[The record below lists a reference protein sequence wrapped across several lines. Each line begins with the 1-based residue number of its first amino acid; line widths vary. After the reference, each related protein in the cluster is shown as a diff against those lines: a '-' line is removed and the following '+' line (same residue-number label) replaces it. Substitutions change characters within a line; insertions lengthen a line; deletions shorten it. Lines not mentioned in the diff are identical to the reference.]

1 MASETPPKLLTPAP
15 ASSSEE
21 DLSRASEKW
30 RRAATS
36 KNWAEAARAERQLLT
51 AKQALGIRDLDALS
65 AAFARAASVRLE
77 QEGAEGA
84 RELSQ
89 AAVQLAPDSPQ
100 AHALLAKIFFLSAPL
115 APASYLSEAV
125 EAIAA
130 GWRDPLFWR
139 AKVANFG
146 AAIVC
151 AALATVAAVLALL
164 CLRRARYFLHDFHHL
179 FPAGLA
185 KWETTA
191 LAALVVLL
199 PIVFRLSVAPFCLT
213 LLACIV
219 LYVSRSERI
228 VAAVWV
234 CTLSAIPGLAGMV
247 ARETAFAGTSVENVY
262 RLERGSS
269 EAIAAAIEVR
279 HRATEGKAE
288 FEELFALG
296 SFEVRRG
303 HWDQGVK
310 DFEQVL
316 VTRNNDPRALT
327 NLGNAMFAAGDFE
340 GAADAYRRANT
351 VDPALVGPA
360 SNLAKLYSFRAQASS
375 SGPEA
380 ADPEQRSRNSAAQAA
395 RQADVYRELITP
407 GLSPVELLGAGSSG
421 EADLGVQTQLQR
433 VLLGDVA
440 PPWCWVYPVA
450 AALALVG
457 LGFAGPTLQCCSACV
472 KCGRAVCHRCDP
484 ELGGQSLYCH
494 QCISVFHRQGTV
506 AGVDQLRKQIEIA
519 RYQLRSERMSYFLG
533 LFFSGAGDLYSGA
546 PIAGSI
552 YGFLFLS
559 CLFGMLFHQG
569 TIRLP
574 YLTPPALYG
583 ILPVLGILF
592 WVHVLS
598 LRGFNKRRLE

>member
-1 MASETPPKLLTPAP
+1 MASPVWPQNSVHFLACALLLSRLAMASETPPKLLTPAP

-115 APASYLSEAV
+115 A
-125 EAIAA
+125 
-130 GWRDPLFWR
+130 
-139 AKVANFG
+139 
-146 AAIVC
+146 
-151 AALATVAAVLALL
+151 TVAAVLALL

-199 PIVFRLSVAPFCLT
+199 PIVFRFSVVPVCLT

-316 VTRNNDPRALT
+316 LTRNNDPRALT

-351 VDPALVGPA
+351 VNPALVGPA

-433 VLLGDVA
+433 VLL
-440 PPWCWVYPVA
+440 
-450 AALALVG
+450 
-457 LGFAGPTLQCCSACV
+457 
-472 KCGRAVCHRCDP
+472 
-484 ELGGQSLYCH
+484 
-494 QCISVFHRQGTV
+494 
-506 AGVDQLRKQIEIA
+506 
-519 RYQLRSERMSYFLG
+519 
-533 LFFSGAGDLYSGA
+533 
-546 PIAGSI
+546 
-552 YGFLFLS
+552 
-559 CLFGMLFHQG
+559 
-569 TIRLP
+569 
-574 YLTPPALYG
+574 
-583 ILPVLGILF
+583 
-592 WVHVLS
+592 
-598 LRGFNKRRLE
+598 

>member
-1 MASETPPKLLTPAP
+1 MASETPPKLLAPDP

-21 DLSRASEKW
+21 DLKRALEKW
-30 RRAATS
+30 RLAAAS
-36 KNWAEAARAERQLLT
+36 KNWVEAARAERQLLT
-51 AKQALGIRDLDALS
+51 ARQALGIRDLDALS
-65 AAFARAASVRLE
+65 AAFARAASVRLDE
-77 QEGAEGA
+77 EGPERAK
-84 RELSQ
+84 ELAQ

-100 AHALLAKIFFLSAPL
+100 AHALLAKTFFLSDPL
-115 APASYLSEAV
+115 APANYLSEAID
-125 EAIAA
+125 AILA

-151 AALATVAAVLALL
+151 AALATVAAVLAIL
-164 CLRRARYFLHDFHHL
+164 CFRRARYFLHDFHHL

-228 VAAVWV
+228 VAAIWV
-234 CTLSAIPGLAGMV
+234 STLSAIPGLAGIL
-247 ARETAFAGTSVENVY
+247 ARETVFAGTSAENVY
-262 RLERGSS
+262 RLERGSP

-296 SFEVRRG
+296 SFELRRG
-303 HWDQGVK
+303 HWNQGVK
-310 DFEQVL
+310 DFEEAL
-316 VTRNNDPRALT
+316 LRRNNDPRALT
-327 NLGNAMFAAGDFE
+327 NLGNAMFAGGDFE
-340 GAADAYRRANT
+340 GAADAYQRANAA
-351 VDPALVGPA
+351 DSALVGPA
-360 SNLAKLYSFRAQASS
+360 SNLAKLYSFRAQVSPGASGDS
-375 SGPEA
+375 S
-380 ADPEQRSRNSAAQAA
+380 AA
-395 RQADVYRELITP
+395 RQADVYRELISP
-407 GLSPVELLGAGSSG
+407 GLSPVDLLGVGSLG

-457 LGFAGPTLQCCSACV
+457 LGFARQTLRCCSACA
-472 KCGRAVCHRCDP
+472 KCGRAACHRCDP
-484 ELGGQSLYCH
+484 ELGVDSLYCH

-506 AGVDQLRKQIEIA
+506 AGVDHLRKQIEIA
-519 RYQLRSERMSYFLG
+519 RYQLRSERTSYFMG

-546 PIAGSI
+546 PVAGSI

-559 CLFGMLFHQG
+559 CLFGMLFHRG

-592 WVHVLS
+592 WVHLLS